1 MKHLLGD
8 SDRLDAVI
16 ILNGT
21 VPDVSVLEGFSS
33 TPFIAADGAANA
45 LVDLGVIPDIL
56 VGDLDSVRIEVLEAV
71 RAYGTVIIDPDQDSN
86 DFEKALRVAASHL
99 WTNILVLGIHGGELE
114 HTLNNWSVLM
124 RYGRT
129 IRLLALDGTRVGLPV
144 YDVFTYEAE
153 HDEIVSIIPQPQAR
167 ISTSGLKWPL
177 ADEVLA
183 LGSREGA
190 RNRATEKSVTITV
203 HDGSALVFVSSR
215 LAP

>member
-1 MKHLLGD
+1 
-8 SDRLDAVI
+8 
-16 ILNGT
+16 
-21 VPDVSVLEGFSS
+21 
-33 TPFIAADGAANA
+33 
-45 LVDLGVIPDIL
+45 
-56 VGDLDSVRIEVLEAV
+56 
-71 RAYGTVIIDPDQDSN
+71 
-86 DFEKALRVAASHL
+86 
-99 WTNILVLGIHGGELE
+99 
-114 HTLNNWSVLM
+114 
-124 RYGRT
+124 
-129 IRLLALDGTRVGLPV
+129 V

-153 HDEIVSIIPQPQAR
+153 PDEIVSIIPQPQVR

>member
-8 SDRLDAVI
+8 SDQLDAVI

-21 VPDVSVLEGFSS
+21 LPPIGVLEQFSS
-33 TPFIAADGAANA
+33 VPFIAADGAANA
-45 LVDLGVIPDIL
+45 LIEVGVIPDIL
-56 VGDLDSVRIEVLEAV
+56 VGDLDSVRPDVVETV
-71 RAYGTVIIDPDQDSN
+71 RLHGMVISEPDQEFN
-86 DFEKALRVAASHL
+86 DFEKALRVAATSL
-99 WTNILVLGIHGGELE
+99 WRNVLVLGIHGGELE

-124 RYGRT
+124 RHGRT
-129 IRLLALDGTRVGLPV
+129 MRILALDGARIGLPV
-144 YDVFTYEAE
+144 YDVFTYGAE

-167 ISTSGLKWPL
+167 ITTTGLKWPL

-190 RNRATEKSVTITV
+190 RNRATETSVTITV

>member
-8 SDRLDAVI
+8 SDQLDAVI

-21 VPDVSVLEGFSS
+21 LPSIGVLEQFSS
-33 TPFIAADGAANA
+33 VPFIAADGAANA
-45 LVDLGVIPDIL
+45 LIEVGVIPDIL
-56 VGDLDSVRIEVLEAV
+56 VGDLDSVRPDVVETV
-71 RAYGTVIIDPDQDSN
+71 RLHGMVIAEPDQEFN
-86 DFEKALRVAASHL
+86 DFEKALRVAATSL
-99 WTNILVLGIHGGELE
+99 WRNVLVLGIHGGELE

-124 RYGRT
+124 RHGRT
-129 IRLLALDGTRVGLPV
+129 MRILALDGARIGLPV
-144 YDVFTYEAE
+144 YDVFTYGAE

-167 ISTSGLKWPL
+167 ITTTGLKWPL

-190 RNRATEKSVTITV
+190 RNRATETSVTITV